1 MNKWFNLFLR
11 GTKLMAAEGGG
22 GEGSGGGT
30 AADAGQQTGGEN
42 AQGAQ
47 PDAAAD
53 DAEYEAFRKKY
64 EKRLNK
70 DYQNVGQRAFDQRFK
85 DRKQLEEENKAW
97 RAFGAKA
104 APRWGTESIDPLE
117 LTKALDNDE
126 SYLQQKADEEGYT
139 LKQYKQKVDRDMELY
154 QLRAEKQERQEAE
167 QAAIREQQRAAMVQR
182 LEAEEARVKEV
193 YPTFDLE
200 KEAGNPEFV
209 KMLKVGISMQ
219 RAFETLHMD
228 ELMQGAMQY
237 TAAKVQQTTARNIQA
252 RQARPDEGAAAKAAP
267 VTAKT
272 DVNKLTKADREKI
285 AQEVMRGKV
294 ITFS

>member
-1 MNKWFNLFLR
+1 MMNKLFNLIFR

-30 AADAGQQTGGEN
+30 AADAGQQTGGEQ
-42 AQGAQ
+42 AQGQNAQ
-47 PDAAAD
+47 PDAAA
-53 DAEYEAFRKKY
+53 ERKANW
-64 EKRLNK
+64 EKAK
-70 DYQNVGQRAFDQRFK
+70 QEFK
-85 DRKQLEEENKAW
+85 DLYTSDTQRIIDGRFRQTKELEAANGKYQQLT
-97 RAFGAKA
+97 AKVA
-104 APRWGTESIDPLE
+104 ARYGVDPANVD
-117 LTKALDNDE
+117 ALMDAIGKDE
-126 SYLQQKADEEGYT
+126 SFLQ
-139 LKQYKQKVDRDMELY
+139 
-154 QLRAEKQERQEAE
+154 E
-167 QAAIREQQRAAMVQR
+167 QADRAGMTRQQYQQFTDLRIQNQQLLAAQQAQQQAAQRAAMVQR
-182 LEAEEARVKEV
+182 LEAEEAQVKEV

-200 KEAGNPEFV
+200 KEAGNPEFAAL
-209 KMLKVGISMQ
+209 LKRGVSMKQ
-219 RAFETLHMD
+219 AFEVLHMD

-267 VTAKT
+267 VTTKT

>member
-1 MNKWFNLFLR
+1 MMNKFFNLIFR

-47 PDAAAD
+47 PDAAA
-53 DAEYEAFRKKY
+53 ERKANW
-64 EKRLNK
+64 EKAK
-70 DYQNVGQRAFDQRFK
+70 QEFK
-85 DRKQLEEENKAW
+85 DLYTSDTQRIIDNRFRQTKELEAANSKFQQLT
-97 RAFGAKA
+97 AKVA
-104 APRWGTESIDPLE
+104 ARYGVDPANVD
-117 LTKALDNDE
+117 ALMDAIGKDQ
-126 SYLQQKADEEGYT
+126 SFLQ
-139 LKQYKQKVDRDMELY
+139 
-154 QLRAEKQERQEAE
+154 E
-167 QAAIREQQRAAMVQR
+167 QADRAGMTLDQYRTMTDLKMQNAQLLAAQQAQQQAAQRAAMVQR
-182 LEAEEARVKEV
+182 LEAEEAQVKEV

-200 KEAGNPEFV
+200 KEAGNPEFAAL
-209 KMLKVGISMQ
+209 LKRGVSMKQ
-219 RAFETLHMD
+219 AFEVLHMD

>member
-1 MNKWFNLFLR
+1 MMNKWFDLFLR

-22 GEGSGGGT
+22 GAGTGGGA
-30 AADAGQQTGGEN
+30 AADAGQQTGGES

-47 PDAAAD
+47 PDAAAERKANWEKAKQEYKD
-53 DAEYEAFRKKY
+53 LYTSDTQRIIDGRFRQTKELEAANGKYQQLTAKVAARYGVDPANVDALMDAIGK
-64 EKRLNK
+64 
-70 DYQNVGQRAFDQRFK
+70 
-85 DRKQLEEENKAW
+85 
-97 RAFGAKA
+97 
-104 APRWGTESIDPLE
+104 
-117 LTKALDNDE
+117 DE
-126 SYLQQKADEEGYT
+126 SFLQ
-139 LKQYKQKVDRDMELY
+139 
-154 QLRAEKQERQEAE
+154 E
-167 QAAIREQQRAAMVQR
+167 QADRAGMTRQQYQQFTDLRIQNQQLLAAQQAQQAAQQRAAMVQR
-182 LEAEEARVKEV
+182 LEAEEAQVKEV

-200 KEAGNPEFV
+200 KEAGNPDFTAL
-209 KMLKVGISMQ
+209 LKRGVSMKQ
-219 RAFETLHMD
+219 AFEVLHMD

-267 VTAKT
+267 ATMKT